1 MFVYSLLQKLSSYFQ
16 LETSNLLPFSIL
28 KYQNGYNG
36 IIWQDFV
43 SQIQL
48 FPPFRCF
55 FFPCLPHSPLCNRT
69 RKRLVGAPELRQTV

>member
-16 LETSNLLPFSIL
+16 LETSDLLPFSIL

-55 FFPCLPHSPLCNRT
+55 FFPVSLIHLC
-69 RKRLVGAPELRQTV
+69 VIGPESGW